1 MDSQIPLS
9 ERLSFLIRQV
19 RVVADCLVREQEAF
33 LSSDLT
39 DLSSAIENKVFE
51 SDRLSEM
58 LAGWE
63 EKNPGYLQRPDL
75 LTGEDLSILQSF
87 RHEISQLSELAAVNM
102 ILAQESGQLV
112 SSLVRTLT
120 SDPGQYHT
128 YNPSGGLGGA
138 SSPAP
143 TLVSTRT

>member
-19 RVVADCLVREQEAF
+19 RVVSDCLVREQEC
-33 LSSDLT
+33 LVSP
-39 DLSSAIENKVFE
+39 DLSELEAVVESKLFQ

-58 LAGWE
+58 LSEWE
-63 EKNPGYLQRPDL
+63 SESLRHLLRPDL
-75 LTGEDLSILQSF
+75 LTGDDLSSLHSL
-87 RHEISQLSELAAVNM
+87 RHELSLLSELASVNM

-120 SDPGQYHT
+120 SDQGQFHT
-128 YNPSGGLGGA
+128 YNPSGGLGGV

>member
-19 RVVADCLVREQEAF
+19 RVVADCLVREQEC
-33 LSSDLT
+33 LVSP
-39 DLSSAIENKVFE
+39 DLSELEAVVENKVFQ

-58 LAGWE
+58 LAEWE
-63 EKNPGYLQRPDL
+63 SGSVRILLRPDL
-75 LTGEDLSILQSF
+75 LTGDDLSNLHSL
-87 RHEISQLSELAAVNM
+87 RHELSLLSELASVNM

-120 SDPGQYHT
+120 SDQGQFHT
-128 YNPSGGLGGA
+128 YNPSGGLGGV

>member
-19 RVVADCLVREQEAF
+19 RVVVDCLVREQEC
-33 LSSDLT
+33 LVSP
-39 DLSSAIENKVFE
+39 DLSELEAVVENKVFQ

-58 LAGWE
+58 LSEWE
-63 EKNPGYLQRPDL
+63 NVRHLLRPDL
-75 LTGEDLSILQSF
+75 LTGDDLSDLHSL
-87 RHEISQLSELAAVNM
+87 RHELSLLSELASVNM

-120 SDPGQYHT
+120 SDQGQFHT
-128 YNPSGGLGGA
+128 YNPSGGLGGV

>member
-1 MDSQIPLS
+1 MDSPIPLS

-19 RVVADCLVREQEAF
+19 RVVADCLVREQECLLSPDLSE
-33 LSSDLT
+33 LSSVVE
-39 DLSSAIENKVFE
+39 SKVFQ

-58 LAGWE
+58 LSEWE
-63 EKNPGYLQRPDL
+63 KESPLHLLRADL
-75 LTGEDLSILQSF
+75 LTAEDLSILQSF
-87 RHEISQLSELAAVNM
+87 RHEISLLSELASVNM

-120 SDPGQYHT
+120 SDPGQFHT
-128 YNPSGGLGGA
+128 YNPSGGLGSL

>member
-19 RVVADCLVREQEAF
+19 RVVVDCLVREQEC
-33 LSSDLT
+33 LVSP
-39 DLSSAIENKVFE
+39 DLSEFEAVVENKVFQ

-58 LAGWE
+58 LSEWE
-63 EKNPGYLQRPDL
+63 NVRHLLRPDL
-75 LTGEDLSILQSF
+75 LTGDDLSDLHSL
-87 RHEISQLSELAAVNM
+87 RHELSLLSELASVNM

-120 SDPGQYHT
+120 SDQGQFHT
-128 YNPSGGLGGA
+128 YNPSGGLGGV

>member
-19 RVVADCLVREQEAF
+19 RVVADCLVREQEAL
-33 LSSDLT
+33 LSSDLSG
-39 DLSSAIENKVFE
+39 LSAVVESKVSQ

-58 LAGWE
+58 LSEWE
-63 EKNPGYLQRPDL
+63 TASPPHLLRPEL
-75 LTGEDLSILQSF
+75 LTGEELSSLQSF
-87 RHEISQLSELAAVNM
+87 RHEISLLSELATVNM

-120 SDPGQYHT
+120 SDPGQFHT
-128 YNPSGGLGGA
+128 YNPSGGLGGV